1 MYKCNCDLKAGK
13 LHDKEFDSSQL
24 EIGIE
29 VEKEHTDD
37 VSIAKQIAKAHLLE
51 NKDYYRLLTRC
62 GL

>member
-1 MYKCNCDLKAGK
+1 MAECELKAGNIP
-13 LHDKEFDSSQL
+13 DSEFDSNQL
-24 EIGIE
+24 ETGIE

-51 NKDYYRLLTRC
+51 NRDYYRLLIKA